1 MKTKDNI
8 QKVINLNAFI
18 CDMSQDYEILTYAES
33 YMFYSFV
40 QYNKIHTLLYHDYNI
55 HMFVQGDNYC
65 FITAKGDRYE
75 YTDFNTFEKRLYVY
89 LDRLYYI
96 DYVIP
101 DILNMIKNHRI
112 SYAFGGTLPIW
123 LEKAVKN

>member
-8 QKVINLNAFI
+8 HKVINLNNFI
-18 CDMSQDYEILTYAES
+18 CDMLKDYEILTYAKS

-40 QYNKIHTLLYHDYNI
+40 QYYKMHTLLYHDYDI
-55 HMFVQGDNYC
+55 HIFVQGENYC
-65 FITAKGDRYE
+65 FITAKGNRYE
-75 YTDFNTFEKRLYVY
+75 YIDFNTFEKRLYVY

-96 DYVIP
+96 SYVIP

-123 LEKAVKN
+123 LKKAVKN

>member
-1 MKTKDNI
+1 MKIKDNI
-8 QKVINLNAFI
+8 HKVINLNAFI
-18 CDMSQDYEILTYAES
+18 HELSQDYEIVTYAES
-33 YMFYSFV
+33 GYISYIRFD
-40 QYNKIHTLLYHDYNI
+40 KIHTLLYHDYNI
-55 HMFVQGDNYC
+55 HIFVQGDNYC
-65 FITAKGDRYE
+65 FITTKGNRYE

-112 SYAFGGTLPIW
+112 SYAFGGTLPMW
-123 LEKAVKN
+123 LDKAVKN